1 MPTYLEYMNAA
12 RNAANAGDEEDA
24 RELYRMAKLSQTAP
38 EMPSGTPEQMAQI
51 RARNIQLAE
60 GLDKPVMP
68 PSEQSAPMFDRLK
81 ASFAS
86 TQEARRDYYN
96 ILYGEGNWF
105 PISEGRNLVPAGSPE
120 NPNVKDRFVI
130 DNPVGLDAGD
140 VVELAGKTPEL
151 IPWAVSLTSKYP
163 TGVGTIA
170 KLAQVSGASAAAAQT
185 AGAIQDVLFRF
196 ATHGDLPDA
205 KKAEEIAT
213 RRLGEGAVEFVAGM
227 AFPMIG
233 GNIASKVKSARDVR
247 KYYTGIKK
255 EGKEAVET
263 IREFTGGISN
273 SAEIG
278 QAIRETSLGPGAKDA
293 RAVGDYI
300 AKIVSD
306 ADAGVRQKV
315 GRELGRASGM
325 LDQQALM
332 ALDAAAPRVNLPP
345 NKIVDATIVG
355 AGDSAKMAKQ
365 QAQALFDSA
374 LQEIDLAAKDTGAG
388 KYFVSL
394 NNTKQTIKELKST
407 PLRGAPSQGRGDV
420 VSLFPLK
427 VEQQTGEFSRI
438 DTTPIIQGIV
448 ADLEKAVGQT
458 QQLQAVRNARS
469 RLGEFI
475 GGKSDLFPGLDV
487 GAAKKLYAALSQD
500 MKGSIAKVSGKAGEN
515 LRAAEAVYAD
525 LIELTETNPFARK
538 LVNNEFNNPSDLVD
552 TLMTGG
558 KTDWDVAQRL
568 IPKPVF
574 DQVRRVVIDTM
585 KGDSTVKM
593 MGQDVMDVQRLLGR
607 MNAMKD
613 PTIRDQ
619 LFGGRNGVEVIR
631 RVGERQ
637 EALQRV
643 GGIFTRPSLPTMDEM
658 DEAINIAQQAGLDK
672 ANQYFDNAVQLAK
685 SRRNGLAESLL
696 SLSRNGNYTF
706 AARNPEEVLDAV
718 IFNNEMRP
726 QYVQKFIAGM
736 PQKER
741 TDLGNM
747 AFQRIFENARNA
759 TESAV
764 KGSRQQ
770 YDVDKIVNSVFGSKD
785 RMDAMTDLIGDKRM
799 DVLRAWVAYDTK
811 LTIDKAKKGAIMRQA
826 SNLAAT
832 LPYPNLF
839 AARATSMALDSI
851 AGMKFLQGANPA
863 NITAFPQARSAMLL
877 PTKSARDIA
886 IIQQAINEGGKE
898 MFNNY
903 NELMDGLTPER
914 AAAVNQYLFG
924 IGGN

>member
-1 MPTYLEYMNAA
+1 MPTYLEYMDAA
-12 RNAANAGDEEDA
+12 RNAANAGAEEDA

-68 PSEQSAPMFDRLK
+68 PSEQSAPLYDRFK

-163 TGVGTIA
+163 TGVGSIA

-394 NNTKQTIKELKST
+394 NNTKNAINELKST
-407 PLRGAPSQGRGDV
+407 PLRGIDPA
-420 VSLFPLK
+420 
-427 VEQQTGEFSRI
+427 TGQFTRI
-438 DTTPIIQGIV
+438 DTTPTIKGIV
-448 ADLEKAVGQT
+448 ADIEQATSRT
-458 QQLQAVRNARS
+458 QELQAVRNARS

-487 GAAKKLYAALSQD
+487 GAAKKLYAALSKD
-500 MKGSIAKVSGKAGEN
+500 MKGSIAKVSGKAGQN

-525 LIELTETNPFARK
+525 VIELTETNPFARK

-552 TLMTGG
+552 TLMLGG

-631 RVGERQ
+631 RIGERQ

-643 GGIFTRPSLPTMDEM
+643 GGVFTRPSLPTMDEM

-764 KGSRQQ
+764 KGNRQQ

-811 LTIDKAKKGAIMRQA
+811 LTIDKAKKGAVMRQA

-886 IIQQAINEGGKE
+886 LIQQAINEGGKE

>member
-1 MPTYLEYMNAA
+1 MPTYLEYMDAA
-12 RNAANAGDEEDA
+12 RNAANAGAEEDA
-24 RELYRMAKLSQTAP
+24 RELYRMAKLSQTTP

-68 PSEQSAPMFDRLK
+68 PSEQSAPLYDRFK

-151 IPWAVSLTSKYP
+151 IPWAVSLAAKTP
-163 TGVGTIA
+163 TAPGTLA

-205 KKAEEIAT
+205 KQAEEIAT
-213 RRLGEGAVEFVAGM
+213 RRLGEGAAEFVAGM
-227 AFPMIG
+227 AFPMVG
-233 GNIASKVKSARDVR
+233 GKIASKIKSARDVS
-247 KYYTGIKK
+247 KYYKGIKK
-255 EGKEAVET
+255 EGKEAIET
-263 IREFTGGISN
+263 IREFTGGVSN

-355 AGDSAKMAKQ
+355 AGDNAKMAKQ

-374 LQEIDLAAKDTGAG
+374 LQEIDLAAKGTGAG

-394 NNTKQTIKELKST
+394 NNTKQAINELKST
-407 PLRGAPSQGRGDV
+407 SLRGVDPA
-420 VSLFPLK
+420 
-427 VEQQTGEFSRI
+427 TGQFTRI
-438 DTTPIIQGIV
+438 DNTPTIKGIV
-448 ADLEKAVGQT
+448 ADIEQATSRT
-458 QQLQAVRNARS
+458 QELQAVRNTRS

-515 LRAAEAVYAD
+515 LRAAEVVYAD

-593 MGQDVMDVQRLLGR
+593 MGQDVMDVQRLLAR

-726 QYVQKFIAGM
+726 QYVQKFISGM

-764 KGSRQQ
+764 SGSRQQ

-785 RMDAMTDLIGDKRM
+785 RMNAMTDLIGDKRM

-886 IIQQAINEGGKE
+886 LIQQAINEGGKE